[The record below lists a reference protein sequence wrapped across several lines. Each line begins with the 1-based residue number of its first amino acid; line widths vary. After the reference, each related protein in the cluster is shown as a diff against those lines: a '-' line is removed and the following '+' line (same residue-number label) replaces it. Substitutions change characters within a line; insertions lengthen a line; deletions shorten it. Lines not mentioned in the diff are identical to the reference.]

1 MMGLSKMTV
10 DETEELLKY
19 WENTIDGCKW
29 SDEDRQLTIDAIT
42 QSSMTLKEWKD
53 FLINVPNNVEERYRK
68 VMKMLLDAELIN
80 EAAYE
85 FELKVMDDWSP
96 ATLARRGLVFANWW
110 RQEKDWLKCAA

>member
-1 MMGLSKMTV
+1 MELSKMTIE
-10 DETEELLKY
+10 ETEGLLKY

-29 SDEDRQLTIDAIT
+29 SEEDRQLTIDSIT

-53 FLINVPNNVEERYRK
+53 FIIKVPNNVEERYRK

-85 FELKVMDDWSP
+85 FELKVMDEWSP

-110 RQEKDWLKCAA
+110 RQEKEWLKCAA